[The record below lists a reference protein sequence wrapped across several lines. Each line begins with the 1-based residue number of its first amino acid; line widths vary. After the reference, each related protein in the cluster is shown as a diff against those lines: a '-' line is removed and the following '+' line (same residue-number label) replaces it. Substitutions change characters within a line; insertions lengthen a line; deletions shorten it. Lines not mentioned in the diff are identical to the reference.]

1 MPVGAS
7 NPAFIDQIISFLQA
21 ALNWVTA
28 LAVPATALTVGYH
41 ALMKTTAQD
50 EMTAVAHARGM
61 KNALI
66 YGGTTIL
73 AGSITSAILS
83 FFK

>member
-1 MPVGAS
+1 MGGTPEFVQ
-7 NPAFIDQIISFLQA
+7 QIISFLQA
-21 ALNWVTA
+21 ALTWVTA
-28 LAVPATALTVGYH
+28 LAVPATAITVAYH
-41 ALMKTTAQD
+41 ALMKSTAQD
-50 EMTAVAHARGM
+50 EMTAVAHARGL
-61 KNALI
+61 KNALV